1 MITEKYFQYIFK
13 VSPLP
18 SLLLL
23 PDAPNFTIAEV
34 NNAYLNFTGNKE
46 PELIGKNIFEVF
58 PKNHEEK
65 NTGGNI
71 NLRQSLLA
79 VIRTGTTQ
87 KMTAWKY
94 DFPIRDAET
103 KETRYV
109 DIENVP
115 VLDENKK
122 VICIIQTMQVVNA
135 PILLEQKQRE
145 SEKKYKYLF
154 ENNPSPMFIWDFET
168 LQIIDCNEEAL
179 LKYGY
184 LREEFLQL
192 TLRDIRPEE
201 DIPLINEATKNETSY
216 SKIHKKIWRHKKKNG
231 EIIFMEL
238 SGHLIDY
245 NGRRSSFV
253 QLNDVTEKLKAER
266 ELKESEERYKL
277 LFYKSPM
284 SKWIYELD
292 TLKIL
297 EVNETAI
304 AHYGYSREEFLSMT
318 VNDIKPKEDLP
329 KMQGIRESIKTQE
342 GLIHFGIFTQL
353 KKDKSRIKA
362 EVSGNKFSYLN
373 RDCMMVEC
381 NDVTEREKAL
391 HQLQDN
397 EAKLLSAQKIAKLGY
412 WQLLPDLVN
421 LYWSAE
427 VYNIWGVNKE
437 TFNLT
442 RESFLKTIHPD
453 DIEAFN
459 KEINTVFAT
468 GKEHDIEHRI
478 ILPDGSVK
486 WVHEKGKLLKD
497 KNGILNIFEGTV
509 QDITA
514 EKLLAISLEES
525 NKRYN
530 YVTKA
535 TSDAIWDWD
544 LVTDQLYLGEGF
556 QTIFGYKTGLQPDSK
571 SWADHIHPE
580 DYDSVINEE
589 KKLLNSTQLNSL
601 NEYRFQ
607 KADHSYAYVL
617 DRGIIIR
624 DKNGKA
630 VRMVGAI
637 QDITKRKE
645 EEQRL
650 KLLESVITNTTDA
663 VIITEAEPFDEPG
676 QRIIYVNEAFTVM
689 TGYTADEVIGKTPRI
704 LQGPKSDRNELKRLK
719 KAMKNWQPCEITTI
733 NYKKNGEEFWINFSV
748 SPVADEKGWFTHWIA
763 IEKDVTQR
771 KNEEL
776 QKALMAEISLLFNRA
791 GPLQDILQ
799 QVLEKLLTFGNFYLA
814 EAWLIGSDQ
823 NKINLIAKLP
833 QEKEI
838 NEFNKDSAEVKSL
851 VKGEGLPGITW
862 KKKTAQLWRN
872 IDKNQ
877 NFAGQKTAINQGL
890 QTAYSLPLIYND
902 QLIGVLVLGLNRDEE
917 TLENIIPMYE
927 SFGPQLSAEIKRKQL
942 EEQLNR
948 IFDFAPDVIC
958 IAGTDGY
965 FKKINPAACE
975 LLEYTEEELLVSP
988 FTKFVHPDDT
998 EKTVYEI
1005 QHLRTR
1011 NPTSYFENRYITKS
1025 GKIKWFAWTS
1035 TPSPEEGL
1043 IFAVAKDITEKKYL
1057 EVLLNKSNK
1066 LAAIGSWEIDVVK
1079 GSVYWSDITKEIREA
1094 DLDFDPDLSTGMNYF
1109 KEGNSRET
1117 IFKIVQECIE
1127 NGTPWDEELQIV
1139 TQKGNLKWI
1148 RTIGEA
1154 EIVNG
1159 KCIKVYGSFQD
1170 IDERK
1175 KTEKAIL
1182 LSNERYT
1189 IVSRVTNDSIWDWDL
1204 LKNEVVRP
1212 DKTLENLLGYQ
1223 DISPQE
1229 VDDFWKIHVHPEDWK
1244 RITEQRNILF
1254 RNPMENYWED
1264 EYRFLKNDGQFAYIY
1279 DRGYI
1284 IRDDNGKA
1292 IRMIGASRDITKL
1305 KESEVQLKALN
1316 EQLQKR
1322 AKELAVSN
1330 AELEQFAYIASH
1342 DLQEPL
1348 RMVTSFLTQ
1357 IEKKYGNIIDDKGK
1371 QYIHFAV
1378 DGAKRMR
1385 QIILDLLEFSRIGK
1399 AEDRNEE
1406 VDLNELINE
1415 IISLHRKQ
1423 IQEKKAVIKFSKLPT
1438 LKTSKTPMRQ
1448 VFQNLISNSLKYNIS
1463 TAGTVPEIAIS
1474 AKSTKSHWFFSVKDN
1489 GIGIDS
1495 QYFEKIF
1502 IIFQR
1507 LHNKDEFSG
1516 TGMGLAITKK
1526 IIESM
1531 GGKIWVESE
1540 EGKGSTFYFTI
1551 EKNIKTAI

>member
-34 NNAYLNFTGNKE
+34 NNAYLNFVGNNE
-46 PELIGKNIFEVF
+46 QELIGKNIFEVF

-65 NTGGNI
+65 NTRGNI
-71 NLRQSLLA
+71 NLRQALLA
-79 VIRTGTTQ
+79 VISTGTTQ
-87 KMTAWKY
+87 KMTSWKY
-94 DFPIRDAET
+94 DLPIRDAKT
-103 KETRYV
+103 KETKYV
-109 DIENVP
+109 DIENIP

-135 PILLEQKQRE
+135 PILLQQKQRE
-145 SEKKYKYLF
+145 LEKKYNYLF

-179 LKYGY
+179 MKYGY

-201 DIPLINEATKNETSY
+201 DIPLINEATKDEASY
-216 SKIHKKIWRHKKKNG
+216 NKIHKKIWRHKKKNG

-266 ELKESEERYKL
+266 ELKESEELYKL

-284 SKWIYELD
+284 PKWIYELD

-297 EVNETAI
+297 EVNETAL

-362 EVSGNKFSYLN
+362 EVSGNKFSFLGRN
-373 RDCMMVEC
+373 CMMVVC
-381 NDVTEREKAL
+381 NDVTEKEKAL
-391 HQLQDN
+391 QQLKDK
-397 EAKLLSAQKIAKLGY
+397 EAKLLTAQKLAKLGY
-412 WQLLPDLVN
+412 WQLQLEGNN
-421 LYWSAE
+421 LYWSDE

-437 TFNLT
+437 SFEVNLNL
-442 RESFLKTIHPD
+442 FLETIHPED
-453 DIEAFN
+453 
-459 KEINTVFAT
+459 KESFEKEQLASVS
-468 GKEHDIEHRI
+468 GEKEHDFEHRI
-478 ILPDGSVK
+478 LLPDGCVK
-486 WVHEKGKLLKD
+486 WVHEMGKLFKD
-497 KNGILNIFEGTV
+497 ENGKPILFEGTV
-509 QDITA
+509 QDITDSQIA
-514 EKLLAISLEES
+514 REKLLLSEARHRGIVESQTNYVIRTDLEGKYSYVNNKFIQDFSWIYPDQDIIGKDSMVSIKDYHQLKVIETVKKCFAQLNKVFQVEIDKPKQDGGIITTLWDFICLTDSAGQPSEIQCVGIDISDRIKSEKALKES
-525 NKRYN
+525 NTRYEF
-530 YVTKA
+530 VSKA
-535 TSDAIWDWD
+535 TSDIIWDWNIE
-544 LVTDQLYLGEGF
+544 TNTIRWGEGF
-556 QTIFGYKTGLQPDSK
+556 KTIFNYNSNQLIGSTNTWTEHLHPDDRERVMKGITS
-571 SWADHIHPE
+571 AIE
-580 DYDSVINEE
+580 GNET
-589 KKLLNSTQLNSL
+589 NWTD
-601 NEYRFQ
+601 EYRYQ
-607 KADHSYAYVL
+607 KADGTYAFVL
-617 DRGIIIR
+617 DKGFIIR
-624 DKNGKA
+624 NDKGKA
-630 VRMVGAI
+630 IQIVGAM
-637 QDITKRKE
+637 QDITETKK
-645 EEQRL
+645 L
-650 KLLESVITNTTDA
+650 KDLLD
-663 VIITEAEPFDEPG
+663 
-676 QRIIYVNEAFTVM
+676 
-689 TGYTADEVIGKTPRI
+689 
-704 LQGPKSDRNELKRLK
+704 
-719 KAMKNWQPCEITTI
+719 
-733 NYKKNGEEFWINFSV
+733 
-748 SPVADEKGWFTHWIA
+748 
-763 IEKDVTQR
+763 
-771 KNEEL
+771 
-776 QKALMAEISLLFNRA
+776 
-791 GPLQDILQ
+791 
-799 QVLEKLLTFGNFYLA
+799 
-814 EAWLIGSDQ
+814 
-823 NKINLIAKLP
+823 
-833 QEKEI
+833 
-838 NEFNKDSAEVKSL
+838 
-851 VKGEGLPGITW
+851 
-862 KKKTAQLWRN
+862 
-872 IDKNQ
+872 
-877 NFAGQKTAINQGL
+877 
-890 QTAYSLPLIYND
+890 
-902 QLIGVLVLGLNRDEE
+902 
-917 TLENIIPMYE
+917 
-927 SFGPQLSAEIKRKQL
+927 
-942 EEQLNR
+942 
-948 IFDFAPDVIC
+948 
-958 IAGTDGY
+958 
-965 FKKINPAACE
+965 
-975 LLEYTEEELLVSP
+975 
-988 FTKFVHPDDT
+988 
-998 EKTVYEI
+998 
-1005 QHLRTR
+1005 
-1011 NPTSYFENRYITKS
+1011 
-1025 GKIKWFAWTS
+1025 
-1035 TPSPEEGL
+1035 
-1043 IFAVAKDITEKKYL
+1043 
-1057 EVLLNKSNK
+1057 KSNK
-1066 LAAIGSWEIDVVK
+1066 LSKIGSWEIDVVK

-1127 NGTPWDEELQIV
+1127 NGTPWDEELQII

-1175 KTEKAIL
+1175 KAEKDIL

-1189 IVSRVTNDSIWDWDL
+1189 IVSRATNDSIWDWDL

-1212 DKTLENLLGYQ
+1212 DKTLENLLGHQ
-1223 DISPQE
+1223 EISPQE

-1254 RNPMENYWED
+1254 RNPMENYWEG
-1264 EYRFLKNDGQFAYIY
+1264 EYRFLKNDGQYAYIY

-1305 KESEVQLKALN
+1305 KENEVQLKALN

-1322 AKELAVSN
+1322 AKELAISN

-1385 QIILDLLEFSRIGK
+1385 QIILDLLEFSRIGR
-1399 AEDRNEE
+1399 AEDRKEE
-1406 VDLNELINE
+1406 VDLNELIND

-1423 IQEKKAVIKFSKLPT
+1423 IQEKKAVIKLGKLPT

-1448 VFQNLISNSLKYNIS
+1448 VFQNLINNSLKYNIS

-1474 AKSTKSHWFFSVKDN
+1474 AKSTKSHWLFSVKDN
-1489 GIGIDS
+1489 GIGIDP

-1516 TGMGLAITKK
+1516 TGIGLAITKK
-1526 IIESM
+1526 IIESL

-1551 EKNIKTAI
+1551 EKDIKTVI